1 MIPLISVFLE
11 YYPIYVTRYLLDS
24 FVYYLTA
31 MDLDRLCKDI
41 LGLESKIRFAGV
53 CDDSGEIKN
62 GGQRQGVT
70 NLLSLEETKR
80 SNLQAI
86 ARWALRESLSSKVG
100 KGRYAMAEY
109 EKIKRMTF
117 PVEENRLLLVTAEVD
132 ADHNKI
138 IRDILAM
145 LS

>member
-1 MIPLISVFLE
+1 
-11 YYPIYVTRYLLDS
+11 
-24 FVYYLTA
+24 

-53 CDDSGEIKN
+53 CDDSGEIKY

-70 NLLSLEETKR
+70 NLLSPEETKR

-86 ARWALRESLSSKVG
+86 ARWALRDSLSSKVG

-117 PVEENRLLLVTAEVD
+117 PLEENYLLLVTAEVD

-138 IRDILAM
+138 IRDILTM